1 MRYVSEGRF
10 TSQEAV
16 VYIVTMLPKI
26 FIEVSPIAVLLGS
39 LLTISAMASN
49 LEIISLK
56 TSGISFIRISCFP
69 IILAGIISIMVFIV
83 NDKIYP
89 SALKEH
95 YRLRSTR
102 SVDKEE
108 ELPIEKENAFV
119 RGENENH
126 IYFMKKIN
134 RNTGFG
140 EYIVII
146 DFNENFNRRERIIL
160 APSGRYN
167 FTKEAW
173 DLKDA
178 KIYLGDSPIPE
189 KISGIFSDSKY
200 SETPDKFI
208 IANVNPKTLNL
219 NQLKKAA
226 QDAKITGMDT
236 RNIMVELGKR
246 YSFPFSSFIVV
257 FLGLAL
263 GSHYVKSTSAISIGL
278 CVCLGYGYYV
288 VQGIFESYSKNG
300 LVNSFIGGWIPNVL
314 FLIIGFYFMRKA
326 EF

>member
-10 TSQEAV
+10 TSKEAV

-39 LLTISAMASN
+39 LLTISTMASN

-56 TSGISFIRISCFP
+56 TSGISFLRICCFP
-69 IILAGIISIMVFIV
+69 IILAGIISMMIFVV

-89 SALKEH
+89 GALKEH
-95 YRLRSTR
+95 YRLRSSK

-108 ELPIEKENAFV
+108 VLPIEKENAFV
-119 RGENENH
+119 RGENGNH

-146 DFNENFNRRERIIL
+146 DFNKDFNKRERIIL

-167 FTKEAW
+167 FTKDAW

-178 KIYLGDSPIPE
+178 QIYLGDSSVPE
-189 KISGIFSDSKY
+189 KTSGIFSDSKY
-200 SETPDKFI
+200 SENPDKFI
-208 IANVNPKTLNL
+208 TADVNPKTLNL
-219 NQLKKAA
+219 DQLKKAA
-226 QDAKITGMDT
+226 QDAKTTGMDT

-257 FLGLAL
+257 FFGLAL
-263 GSHYVKSTSAISIGL
+263 GSRYVKSTSAISIGL
-278 CVCLGYGYYV
+278 CICFGYGYYV
-288 VQGIFESYSKNG
+288 IQGIFESYSKNG
-300 LVNSFIGGWIPNVL
+300 LVNSFVGGWIPNIL
-314 FLIIGFYFMRKA
+314 FLIIGFYFMRRS